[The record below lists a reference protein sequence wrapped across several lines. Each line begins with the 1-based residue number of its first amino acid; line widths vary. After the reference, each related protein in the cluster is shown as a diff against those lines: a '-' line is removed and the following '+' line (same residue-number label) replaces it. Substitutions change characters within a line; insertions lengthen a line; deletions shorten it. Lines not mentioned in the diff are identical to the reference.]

1 MDTQQYMHMRAS
13 PSSHPRN
20 RARSRGRG
28 NQNTVLGILSRDP
41 FGILWVT
48 LLFVAALITKWWFIS
63 PIYASTD
70 NCLLCVVAISG
81 VMAALCAFLPMA
93 FWIAWTDRAPIGMG
107 FYFSLIGVGLLVA
120 GLYHKLTAIVIS
132 KLYFAGTLTWSE
144 SQATELLDQVIH
156 HNSGFY
162 LAVMMAYIAL
172 RMPLVRS
179 IPNKLPVIGASLAL
193 LGCSSI
199 LILLGMKLS

>member
-1 MDTQQYMHMRAS
+1 MDTQQFMRAS
-13 PSSHPRN
+13 PSSHPRHSQ

-28 NQNTVLGILSRDP
+28 NQNTVLGILTRDP

-48 LLFVAALITKWWFIS
+48 LLFTAVLIAKWWFVS
-63 PIYASTD
+63 PIYASAD
-70 NCLLCVVAISG
+70 NCLLCVVAISA
-81 VMAALCAFLPMA
+81 VIAAICSFLPMA

-107 FYFSLIGVGLLVA
+107 FYFSLIGVGLLVT
-120 GLYHKLTAIVIS
+120 GLYHKLSAIVIS
-132 KLYFAGTLTWSE
+132 KLYFAGTLSWAE
-144 SQATELLDQVIH
+144 SQATELLDQVVH
-156 HNSGFY
+156 HNSGFF
-162 LAVMMAYIAL
+162 LAVLMAYIAI

-193 LGCSSI
+193 LGCSSL